1 VTEGSLHKGDF
12 VVLLGTLIKF
22 QSQIGTLYTDLQSLR
37 SAYVPISKLAELLNA
52 NTRRKQL
59 RKGASRR
66 EIVMQKVYE
75 QFPDFKE
82 QAIYVAPNTVVEY
95 HTVTDSRSI
104 VKRVKFP
111 AAGLNIELGQMNCLL
126 STASGKATFLKSIA
140 RFLLPVEG
148 FVHYPENLRVRF
160 LSADIHIFN
169 NSLMM
174 NLRFGGQK
182 DPDGNLLHT
191 EDEIWELCRQLG
203 LSDYLVG
210 DADFHLGADGE
221 KVAQSDRV
229 KIVLARA
236 LLSSVDLLLLS
247 NTLDVLNPQELE
259 RIIKVFNRMVN
270 ESGLNELSAERI
282 IPKHLKKKKTILINS
297 AHVRVQM
304 VCDHFINISEDEV
317 LLELKIQDMVQ
328 QCDPLPP
335 ADQATYL
342 NSLSS
347 EARSQVLPLLSK
359 AALLVPLFTK
369 EKI

>member
-1 VTEGSLHKGDF
+1 MSDIIDNRLKLVVTHVWLNAFTLFGHAMVTLTMFGVTIFVAGTWGAVICASILLVNLIIMIWRSPQTYGLVDMEMDAQDGWKNFMLEATARRACITAHRCGPTVGTMFKQMHARYNKANFKAAYYFMTTDLLSQWLAVVVLCAAYITVGLSVTEGSLHKGDF

-182 DPDGNLLHT
+182 DPDGEQHT
-191 EDEIWELCRQLG
+191 
-203 LSDYLVG
+203 
-210 DADFHLGADGE
+210 
-221 KVAQSDRV
+221 
-229 KIVLARA
+229 IV
-236 LLSSVDLLLLS
+236 SWW
-247 NTLDVLNPQELE
+247 
-259 RIIKVFNRMVN
+259 
-270 ESGLNELSAERI
+270 
-282 IPKHLKKKKTILINS
+282 
-297 AHVRVQM
+297 
-304 VCDHFINISEDEV
+304 
-317 LLELKIQDMVQ
+317 
-328 QCDPLPP
+328 
-335 ADQATYL
+335 
-342 NSLSS
+342 
-347 EARSQVLPLLSK
+347 
-359 AALLVPLFTK
+359 
-369 EKI
+369 